1 LGYATGGYPEGP
13 LVDATWLREHAG
25 DARVVIA
32 DVRWKPDGTARAAF
46 DAGHIPGAVL
56 VDVDRDLAA
65 PAYEGPGRHPLPT
78 PERFAERMSELGVAD
93 EDTVVA
99 YDDASGSL
107 AARIWWMLRAT
118 GHRAFVLDGGL
129 VSWPGELSTESEPRA
144 PARFSARRWPADLI
158 ASAEDVRDAIA
169 RGLAVLDARAPERYR
184 GEEEPID
191 AKAGHIPGARS
202 APFAE
207 NVDPGS
213 HRFRAGRELRE
224 RFHRL
229 GAEEEAIVY
238 CGSGLTSCQL
248 VLAMEAAGLPSPRL
262 YVGSWSDWISDPTR
276 PVATGSDPGG

>member
-1 LGYATGGYPEGP
+1 LGYAAGGYPEGP
-13 LVDATWLREHAG
+13 LVGAAWLREHAG
-25 DARVVIA
+25 DPRVVIA
-32 DVRWKPDGTARAAF
+32 DVRWKPDGSARAVF

-56 VDVDRDLAA
+56 VDVDLDLAA

-107 AARIWWMLRAT
+107 AARLWWMLRAT

-144 PARFSARRWPADLI
+144 PARFSARPWPADLI

-169 RGLAVLDARAPERYR
+169 RDLAVLDARAGERYR
-184 GEEEPID
+184 GEVELID

-207 NVDPGS
+207 NVDPAS
-213 HRFRAGRELRE
+213 QRFLSGEELRE
-224 RFHRL
+224 RFEEL
-229 GAEEEAIVY
+229 GAGEGAIVY

-248 VLAMEAAGLPSPRL
+248 VLAMETAELPSPRL
-262 YVGSWSDWISDPTR
+262 YVGSWSDWIRDPAR
-276 PVATGSDPGG
+276 PVAAGSEPGG